1 MNNLMGEIQE
11 TMKHFKNSYINN
23 NLEVILLP
31 KTNGYFAIKNCR
43 NEVDIKCKIIENISR
58 DCFKTQH
65 YSRLKD
71 NKKMWQENLMALN
84 NALKTDFSQQDIE
97 LIYNKLGNGI
107 NHKLTK
113 KFVESDFNMEVLKQ

>member
-1 MNNLMGEIQE
+1 MNNLMGEIQGI
-11 TMKHFKNSYINN
+11 MKHFKNSYINN

-43 NEVDIKCKIIENISR
+43 NEVDIKCKILENISR

-65 YSRLKD
+65 YSKLKD
-71 NKKMWQENLMALN
+71 NKKMWQENLIALN

-113 KFVESDFNMEVLKQ
+113 EFVESDFNMEVLK

>member
-1 MNNLMGEIQE
+1 MNNLMGEIQGI
-11 TMKHFKNSYINN
+11 MKHFKNSYINN

-43 NEVDIKCKIIENISR
+43 NEVDIKCKILENISR

-65 YSRLKD
+65 YSKLKD
-71 NKKMWQENLMALN
+71 NKKMWQENLIALN

-107 NHKLTK
+107 NHKLAK
-113 KFVESDFNMEVLKQ
+113 KFVESDFNMEVLK

>member
-1 MNNLMGEIQE
+1 MNNLMSEIQE

-31 KTNGYFAIKNCR
+31 KTNGYFAIKNCK
-43 NEVDIKCKIIENISR
+43 NEIDINCKILENISR

-71 NKKMWQENLMALN
+71 NKNMWNENLIALN

-107 NHKLTK
+107 NHELTK
-113 KFVESDFNMEVLKQ
+113 KFVESNFDIEVLK

>member
-1 MNNLMGEIQE
+1 MNNLMGEIQGI
-11 TMKHFKNSYINN
+11 MKHFKNSYINN

-43 NEVDIKCKIIENISR
+43 NEVDIKCKILENISR

-65 YSRLKD
+65 YSKLKD
-71 NKKMWQENLMALN
+71 NKKMWQENLIALN

-113 KFVESDFNMEVLKQ
+113 KFVESDFNMEVLK

>member
-1 MNNLMGEIQE
+1 MNNLMSEIQRI
-11 TMKHFKNSYINN
+11 MKYFKNSYINSY
-23 NLEVILLP
+23 LEVILLP

-43 NEVDIKCKIIENISR
+43 NEVDIKCEIIENISR

-71 NKKMWQENLMALN
+71 NKKMWQENLIALN

-107 NHKLTK
+107 NHELTK
-113 KFVESDFNMEVLKQ
+113 KFVDSDFNVEVLK

>member
-1 MNNLMGEIQE
+1 MNNLINKIQE

-31 KTNGYFAIKNCR
+31 KTNGYFAIKNCK
-43 NEVDIKCKIIENISR
+43 NE
-58 DCFKTQH
+58 
-65 YSRLKD
+65 
-71 NKKMWQENLMALN
+71 
-84 NALKTDFSQQDIE
+84 IE

-113 KFVESDFNMEVLKQ
+113 KFVESDFNMEVLK

>member
-1 MNNLMGEIQE
+1 M
-11 TMKHFKNSYINN
+11 
-23 NLEVILLP
+23 ILLP

-43 NEVDIKCKIIENISR
+43 NEVDIKCKILENISR

-71 NKKMWQENLMALN
+71 NKKMWQENLIALN

-113 KFVESDFNMEVLKQ
+113 KFVESDFNMEVLK

>member
-1 MNNLMGEIQE
+1 MNNLMSEIQGI
-11 TMKHFKNSYINN
+11 MKYFKNSYINSY
-23 NLEVILLP
+23 LEVILLP

-43 NEVDIKCKIIENISR
+43 NEVDIKCEIIENISR

-71 NKKMWQENLMALN
+71 NKKMWQENLIALN
-84 NALKTDFSQQDIE
+84 NTLKTDFSQQDIE

-113 KFVESDFNMEVLKQ
+113 KFVESDFNMEVLK

>member
-1 MNNLMGEIQE
+1 MNNLMGEIQGI
-11 TMKHFKNSYINN
+11 MKHFKNSYINN

-43 NEVDIKCKIIENISR
+43 NEVDIKCKILENISR

-71 NKKMWQENLMALN
+71 NKKMWQENLIALN

-113 KFVESDFNMEVLKQ
+113 KFVESDFNMEVLK

>member
-1 MNNLMGEIQE
+1 MNNLTNKIQE

-31 KTNGYFAIKNCR
+31 KTNGYFAIKNCK
-43 NEVDIKCKIIENISR
+43 NEIDINCKILENISR

-65 YSRLKD
+65 YSRLKY
-71 NKKMWQENLMALN
+71 NKNMWNENLMALN

-107 NHKLTK
+107 NHELTK
-113 KFVESDFNMEVLKQ
+113 KFVESNFDIEVLK

>member
-1 MNNLMGEIQE
+1 MNNLMSEIQRI
-11 TMKHFKNSYINN
+11 MKYFKNSYINSY
-23 NLEVILLP
+23 LEVILLP

-43 NEVDIKCKIIENISR
+43 NEVDIKCEIIENISR

-71 NKKMWQENLMALN
+71 NKNMWNENLIALN

-107 NHKLTK
+107 NHELTK
-113 KFVESDFNMEVLKQ
+113 KFVESNFDIEVLK